1 MGQLAARWN
10 SSLQNRPI
18 PLDSSRKL
26 HTAHEYEYIWRILVK
41 SIRRTGAIRPR
52 TTTCPAFLAGYSFTV
67 RILAPSF
74 REGVRPQYENLPH
87 AFEKVFVHG
96 RILAPCF
103 WEGIRPWTNICLMF
117 LRGYS
122 SVADEYIALSEAN
135 TMEKQVYLFEFLPK
149 TKNKRL
155 THSINSTN

>member
-1 MGQLAARWN
+1 
-10 SSLQNRPI
+10 
-18 PLDSSRKL
+18 
-26 HTAHEYEYIWRILVK
+26 
-41 SIRRTGAIRPR
+41 
-52 TTTCPAFLAGYSFTV
+52 
-67 RILAPSF
+67 
-74 REGVRPQYENLPH
+74 
-87 AFEKVFVHG
+87 
-96 RILAPCF
+96 
-103 WEGIRPWTNICLMF
+103 MF